1 MDVVPFLG
9 LREPVS
15 SLTHLATAMFAAY
28 MTLLFVRLTAGDQIK
43 QRSMIVYG
51 LSMVVLYTASG
62 VYHAV
67 PGKFLDPTVTFFRRI
82 DVSAIFVLIAGSFTP
97 IISVLL
103 SGSQRARMLIVMWAL
118 ATIAI
123 AVKWL
128 VPGIPHPVTVCM
140 FIAAGLP
147 GFLPLGDYR
156 RALAS
161 RGVAWILGGSACFL
175 LGGVLDVLEWP
186 APVPGLI
193 NAHELTHLLDM
204 AGTAAHVVFMVRFI
218 IPFQPAVD
226 LEPVPTFADV
236 A

>member
-15 SLTHLATAMFAAY
+15 SLTHLAAAVFAGY
-28 MTLLFVRLTAGDQIK
+28 LTLLFGRLAAGDRVK
-43 QRSMIVYG
+43 QRAMTVYG
-51 LSMVVLYTASG
+51 LSMCVLYTASC

-67 PGKFLDPTVTFFRRI
+67 PGRFLDPTVVFFRKI

-97 IISVLL
+97 VISVLL
-103 SGSQRARMLIVMWAL
+103 MGPQRTRMLLVTWAL
-118 ATIAI
+118 AATGIAL
-123 AVKWL
+123 KWL
-128 VPGIPHPVTVCM
+128 VPGISHPVTVCM

-147 GFLPLGDYR
+147 GFLPLAEYR
-156 RALAS
+156 QALDG
-161 RGVAWILGGSACFL
+161 RGIAWVLSGSACFL
-175 LGGVLDVLEWP
+175 LGGVLDVIDWP
-186 APVPGLI
+186 APIPGLI

-218 IPFQPAVD
+218 IPYQPAVN
-226 LEPVPTFADV
+226 LETVPAYADV